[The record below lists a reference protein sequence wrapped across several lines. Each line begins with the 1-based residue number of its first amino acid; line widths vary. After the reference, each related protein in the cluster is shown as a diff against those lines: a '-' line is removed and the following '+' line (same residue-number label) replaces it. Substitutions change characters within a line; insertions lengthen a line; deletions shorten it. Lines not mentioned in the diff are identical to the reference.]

1 MTIKDKIKRIK
12 ERRGGL
18 RLTSKTIQSDTSC
31 ITRAVW
37 TREMSFELNSFHG
50 IDEIVE
56 MEQILINELNNPSN

>member
-18 RLTSKTIQSDTSC
+18 RLTSKTITDD
-31 ITRAVW
+31 W

-56 MEQILINELNNPSN
+56 MEQILINKLNNPSN

>member
-18 RLTSKTIQSDTSC
+18 RLISKTIQSDTRS
-31 ITRAVW
+31 IRSVW

-56 MEQILINELNNPSN
+56 MEQILISELNNPSN

>member
-1 MTIKDKIKRIK
+1 MKLKEKIKRIK
-12 ERRGGL
+12 SRRNSPI
-18 RLTSKTIQSDTSC
+18 RSRVIQAKTRSIRT
-31 ITRAVW
+31 AW

>member
-18 RLTSKTIQSDTSC
+18 RLISKTIQSDTRS
-31 ITRAVW
+31 IRSVW
-37 TREMSFELNSFHG
+37 TREMSFELNSFHD

-56 MEQILINELNNPSN
+56 IEQILISELNNPSN